1 MGSSLDPAIFDSPEA
16 IAGDHHF
23 LIGGKDDDFDLAQ
36 IPDAGSSADDYI
48 ITKEDNEVV
57 EHLLSFLSQKEYSVM
72 KLFLDGYSYKQIAEK
87 LDITPKSADNA
98 LSRARKKLKAL
109 L

>member
-1 MGSSLDPAIFDSPEA
+1 MRNKKTTPE
-16 IAGDHHF
+16 
-23 LIGGKDDDFDLAQ
+23 LTQKDKIKVKIDDV
-36 IPDAGSSADDYI
+36 IEYI
-48 ITKEDNEVV
+48 ITKEDDAAI
-57 EHLLSFLSQKEYSVM
+57 EHLLSFLSHKEYSVM

-87 LDITPKSADNA
+87 LGITPKSADNA